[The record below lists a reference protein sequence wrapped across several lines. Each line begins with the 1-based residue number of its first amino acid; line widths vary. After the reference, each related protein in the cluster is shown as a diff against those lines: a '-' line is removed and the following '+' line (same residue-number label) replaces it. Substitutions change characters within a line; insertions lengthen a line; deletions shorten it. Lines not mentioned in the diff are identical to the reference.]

1 VSLGV
6 REVLRYPHPA
16 LHSPA
21 APVADPAS
29 VAALAG
35 DLIATMRSFPRC
47 VGIAAPQ
54 VGEAVRL
61 CVVDCSGHPK
71 AERDHGLLV
80 LVNPVLVPGAETE
93 IGREGCLS
101 IPDLTANVRRALRVR
116 VDAVTPAGE
125 PIAVESEGFEARAI
139 QHEVDHLDGLLFLDR
154 VVNPA
159 TDVFL
164 RRRRG

>member
-1 VSLGV
+1 MSLGV

-16 LHSPA
+16 LNAPA
-21 APVADPAS
+21 AQVTDPAS
-29 VAALAG
+29 IAALAD

-61 CVVDCSGHPK
+61 CVVDCSEHPK
-71 AERDHGLLV
+71 AERSHGLLV
-80 LVNPVLVPGAETE
+80 LVNPVLTPGQETE

-101 IPDLTANVRRALRVR
+101 IPDLTANVRRALSVR
-116 VDAVTPAGE
+116 VEAVTPAGE
-125 PIAVESEGFEARAI
+125 PVAIDSSGFEARAI